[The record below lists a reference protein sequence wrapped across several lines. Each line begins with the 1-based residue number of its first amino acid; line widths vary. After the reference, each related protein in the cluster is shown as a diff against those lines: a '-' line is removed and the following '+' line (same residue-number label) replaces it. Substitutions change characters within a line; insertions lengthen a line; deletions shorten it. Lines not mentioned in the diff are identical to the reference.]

1 MEEKDDIYKN
11 LVTLLKLFK
20 NRPYHLAKFLVDK
33 KALTDK
39 FSKEILSSSKL
50 PDLDLEKLKNQKPV
64 YFSSINQMDDY
75 YQSLLEPEK
84 SKPKT
89 PQQIEKELNKKLDEL
104 IKSEN
109 YEDAA
114 CLRDYMIMK
123 GFKRKFKF

>member
-39 FSKEILSSSKL
+39 FYQEILSSNKL
-50 PDLDLEKLKNQKPV
+50 PDLDFDSKKQKPI
-64 YFSSINQMDDY
+64 YFSSIDQMEDY
-75 YQSLLEPEK
+75 FQSLLEPQK
-84 SKPKT
+84 AKPKT
-89 PQQIEKELNKKLDEL
+89 TQQIEKELNTKLDQL
-104 IKSEN
+104 IKNEN

>member
-20 NRPYHLAKFLVDK
+20 NRPYHLAKFLIDK

-39 FSKEILSSSKL
+39 FSKDILSSSKL
-50 PDLDLEKLKNQKPV
+50 SDLEENKNQKPV
-64 YFSSINQMDDY
+64 YFTSISQMEDY
-75 YQSLLEPEK
+75 FQSILETK
-84 SKPKT
+84 SVKT
-89 PQQIEKELNKKLDEL
+89 KTVRQIEKELNQKLDEL
-104 IKSEN
+104 LKDEK

-114 CLRDYMIMK
+114 CLRDYMVMK